1 MDNNQQPTI
10 ALIPW
15 GNVIEDY
22 LDSIGVSLTQFCTEM
37 TGGWLFSYVEAL
49 KLAGVKTILICI
61 SSTVTVITRK
71 IHQPT
76 GAVISLLPVGK
87 TYLSLHRLM
96 IYPYGSNVKETFGDV
111 FGLKKI
117 YYSWLRQLSPYLA
130 TPLIKLA
137 QEINYQG
144 CQAILCQEYEYP
156 RFDVCVLL
164 GKLMKIPVF
173 ATFQGG
179 NFQIWQLEKYIRPL
193 TIRACS
199 GLIIASQA
207 EIERVKCD
215 YNISAT
221 KIAQIFNP
229 LDLNFWKKRDC
240 LQTRSALGIPLKA
253 KVVIYHG
260 RIEKHRKGLDILLS
274 AWQQICQNYPE
285 NSLCLLLVGTGN
297 DAQWLE
303 KAIAET
309 SLKNIIWI
317 NQYIL
322 DRSLIVDY
330 LSTADI
336 YILPSRHEGFPVAP
350 LEAMACSLPV
360 IATDVPGMEE
370 ILAKQEQHGGI
381 IIPKNDISALVQ
393 ALYRLIDNDTLRYQ
407 LGKKARHRLENAF
420 SLKVIGKQLQ
430 QWISPQLNV

>member
-1 MDNNQQPTI
+1 
-10 ALIPW
+10 
-15 GNVIEDY
+15 
-22 LDSIGVSLTQFCTEM
+22 M
-37 TGGWLFSYVEAL
+37 TGGWLFGYIEAL
-49 KLAGVKTILICI
+49 KLAGIKTILICI

-76 GAVISLLPVGK
+76 GAIISLLPAGK
-87 TYLSLHRLM
+87 IYLSLSRSM
-96 IYPYGSNVKETFGDV
+96 VYPYGCNVKETFGDV

-117 YYSWLRQLSPYLA
+117 YCSWLRQLSPYLA
-130 TPLIKLA
+130 TPLIRLA
-137 QEINYQG
+137 QEIHYQK

-164 GKLMKIPVF
+164 GKLTRIPVF

-199 GLIIASQA
+199 GLIIASQP
-207 EIERVKCD
+207 EIERVKCH

-240 LQTRSALGIPLKA
+240 FQTRSALGIPLNSR
-253 KVVIYHG
+253 VIIYHG
-260 RIEKHRKGLDILLS
+260 RIERYRKGLDILLS
-274 AWQQICQNYPE
+274 AWQQICQSYGE
-285 NSLCLLLVGTGN
+285 NDLCLLLVGTGN
-297 DAQWLE
+297 DVEWLE
-303 KAIAET
+303 KAIRRSLPLSAIAKM

-360 IATDVPGMEE
+360 IATDVFGMEE

-381 IIPKNDISALVQ
+381 IMPKNDISALVQ
-393 ALYRLIDNDTLRYQ
+393 ALHRLIDNDTLRYQ

-430 QWISPQLNV
+430 QFIAPKLNV